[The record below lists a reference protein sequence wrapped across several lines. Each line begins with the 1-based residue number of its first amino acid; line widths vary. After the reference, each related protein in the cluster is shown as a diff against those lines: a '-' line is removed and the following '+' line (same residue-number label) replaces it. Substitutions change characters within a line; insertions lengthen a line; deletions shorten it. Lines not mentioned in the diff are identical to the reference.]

1 MSVQEIEAAAKELP
15 SEELDSLLSRL
26 SDFIQDRWDQ
36 QIEADLENGRF
47 DALIDELTQEY
58 KQGLTKPL

>member
-36 QIEADLENGRF
+36 QIEADLKNGRF
-47 DALIDELTQEY
+47 DALIDELTHEY